1 MGLTGTGPERR
12 VGGSVTVCKNR
23 GVVAPWNKSFLTE
36 ILPPEERAIEA
47 VVGRYQRV
55 ASAVTRV
62 ARTLTGREEL
72 RVVLGSSS
80 RASEHEVVI
89 NPGLFQAAYGRRAP
103 VTPEETALASALHE
117 VLHLV
122 STDFD
127 QRRPLPRDWL
137 PEGADPPG
145 EEEIPLLEALD
156 KAGGPPAEALFFAI
170 EDARQERQGMDS
182 YPGARSVLEDLY
194 RASLPDAIRRHGPLT
209 RFTVACFMTV
219 GGYLDAGRLERLL
232 DARSGAAWH
241 DALGIL
247 ETTAVA
253 DDPWEVAH
261 LAMRLLAVAK
271 AHGLVSGGRFN
282 EQPADRRDRE
292 QAEKDAMTDGLDR
305 VRLFSPIV
313 QDAEHYNETRSG
325 AKQAT
330 DRNGRQGE
338 IDRRSSEGT
347 DQLIRV
353 SQSPVVY
360 LPTGQSGKLAV
371 GRVPEPFRRFA
382 PRGRTAL
389 MEAAREW
396 RVDQRHVAGE
406 LYPLFVA
413 NQRRGL
419 RSGFDAGDL
428 SPHAALL
435 LGGGLYERMFERRSI
450 STRRSYA
457 VSVLVDG
464 SASMLQPRRLS
475 APRDLRPWGLSAA
488 ILGAWTLAAMCN
500 ELQVDFEVA
509 LFNRAFA
516 ARVDDTEWTYSRRR
530 TAAISELRQT
540 HGAAA
545 DRLTS
550 TVNHYLLSAFNEPWR
565 RSDDILAG
573 LFWTA
578 AKTGEAGLEARRT
591 PRESPPVS
599 LFEKAANVDEFN
611 VTYAAERL
619 ANHGAHVRVLVVLA
633 DGMTRGSVEA
643 LARSVEEV
651 DGRGTTVLGIGVGDD
666 TVVSAYRHHQ
676 VISRPDELANS
687 MVVGVR
693 MALRRGLA
701 IYGEDTWWLRAG
713 RQGLRRSPT
722 MTRGE
727 RRGA

>member
-1 MGLTGTGPERR
+1 MLRNQ
-12 VGGSVTVCKNR
+12 SL
-23 GVVAPWNKSFLTE
+23 LTE

-55 ASAVTRV
+55 AGAVTRV
-62 ARTLTGREEL
+62 ARTLTGREDL
-72 RVVLGSSS
+72 RVVLGVSS

-89 NPGLFQAAYGRRAP
+89 DPGLFQAAYGRRAP

-117 VLHLV
+117 VIHLV

-127 QRRPLPRDWL
+127 QRRPLPGDWL
-137 PEGADPPG
+137 PESADSPG
-145 EEEIPLLEALD
+145 EEELALLEALD
-156 KAGGPPAEALFFAI
+156 RAGGPPAEALFFAV
-170 EDARQERQGMDS
+170 EDARQERQGLAA

-194 RASLPDAIRRHGPLT
+194 QASLSGAISRHGPLT
-209 RFTVACFMTV
+209 RFAVACFMTV
-219 GGYLDAGRLERLL
+219 GGYLESGPIEQRL
-232 DARSGAAWH
+232 DARSGAAWR

-247 ETTAVA
+247 DMAAVA
-253 DDPWEVAH
+253 DDPWEVAD
-261 LAMRLLAVAK
+261 LAIQLLAVAK
-271 AHGLVSGGRFN
+271 SHGLVSGGHPN

-292 QAEKDAMTDGLDR
+292 EAERDAVLDGLDR
-305 VRLFSPIV
+305 VRLFSPVV
-313 QDAEHYNETRSG
+313 QDAEHYNETRSVS
-325 AKQAT
+325 KQLT
-330 DRNGRQGE
+330 EHGNPEEMDRASG
-338 IDRRSSEGT
+338 EGT

-382 PRGRTAL
+382 PRGRAAL
-389 MEAAREW
+389 LDAAREW
-396 RVDQRHVAGE
+396 DVDQRHVAGE

-435 LGGGLYERMFERRSI
+435 LGGGLYERMFERRSV

-475 APRDLRPWGLSAA
+475 APRDRRPWGLAA
-488 ILGAWTLAAMCN
+488 AMLGAWTLAAMCN

-516 ARVDDTEWTYSRRR
+516 AHVDDTEWTYSRRR
-530 TAAISELRQT
+530 TAAISELRQS

-550 TVNHYLLSAFNEPWR
+550 TVNHYLLSSFNEPWR
-565 RSDDILAG
+565 RSDDVLAG

-578 AKTGEAGLEARRT
+578 AETGKAGVEARRRPKET
-591 PRESPPVS
+591 PPVS

-619 ANHGAHVRVLVVLA
+619 AGHGAQVRVLVVLA
-633 DGMTRGSVEA
+633 DGMTRGSLKA

-651 DGRGTTVLGIGVGDD
+651 DDKGTTVLGIGVGDD

-701 IYGEDTWWLRAG
+701 MYGDDTWWVRAG
-713 RQGLRRSPT
+713 RQDFRRSPV
-722 MTRGE
+722 MTQGE
-727 RRGA
+727 QRSA

>member
-1 MGLTGTGPERR
+1 MVLRNT
-12 VGGSVTVCKNR
+12 SLL
-23 GVVAPWNKSFLTE
+23 AE

-72 RVVLGSSS
+72 RVVLGTSSH
-80 RASEHEVVI
+80 ASEHEVVI
-89 NPGLFQAAYGRRAP
+89 DPGLFQAAYGRSAP

-117 VLHLV
+117 VVHLV
-122 STDFD
+122 STDLD
-127 QRRPLPRDWL
+127 QRRPLPREWL
-137 PEGADPPG
+137 PENADAPD

-156 KAGGPPAEALFFAI
+156 SAGGPPAEALFFAI
-170 EDARQERQGMDS
+170 EDARQERQGLAA

-194 RASLPDAIRRHGPLT
+194 RASLSGAFSRHGPLT
-209 RFTVACFMTV
+209 RFVIACFMTV
-219 GGYLDAGRLERLL
+219 GGYLDVIPLERRL
-232 DARSGAAWH
+232 DTRSAGAWH

-247 ETTAVA
+247 EMAADA
-253 DDPWEVAH
+253 DDPWEVAG
-261 LAMRLLAVAK
+261 LAIRLLEVARL
-271 AHGLVSGGRFN
+271 HGLVSGSHADK
-282 EQPADRRDRE
+282 QPPGRRDRE
-292 QAEKDAMTDGLDR
+292 QAEKDAMIAGLDR

-313 QDAEHYNETRSG
+313 QDAEHYNETRRG
-325 AKQAT
+325 ARQLTDHNGKPAELEKAT
-330 DRNGRQGE
+330 G
-338 IDRRSSEGT
+338 EGT
-347 DQLIRV
+347 EQLLRV
-353 SQSPVVY
+353 SQAPVVY

-389 MEAAREW
+389 MEAAQEW
-396 RVDQRHVAGE
+396 SVDQRYMAGE

-435 LGGGLYERMFERRSI
+435 LGGGLYQRMFERRSI

-475 APRDLRPWGLSAA
+475 APSDRRPWGLAA
-488 ILGAWTLAAMCN
+488 AMLGAWTLAAMCN

-509 LFNRAFA
+509 IFNRAFA

-530 TAAISELRQT
+530 TAAIGELRRT
-540 HGAAA
+540 HGDAA

-550 TVNHYLLSAFNEPWR
+550 TVNHYLLSSFNEPWR
-565 RSDDILAG
+565 RSDDVLAG

-578 AKTGEAGLEARRT
+578 AKTGEAGMEARRT
-591 PRESPPVS
+591 PREAPPVS

-611 VTYAAERL
+611 VTYAAQRL
-619 ANHGAHVRVLVVLA
+619 ANHGAHVRIMVVLA

-676 VISRPDELANS
+676 VITRPDELANS
-687 MVVGVR
+687 MVIGVGK
-693 MALRRGLA
+693 ALRRGLA
-701 IYGEDTWWLRAG
+701 MYGGDTWWVRAG
-713 RQGLRRSPT
+713 RQGNRRDPATTYGRRRS
-722 MTRGE
+722 
-727 RRGA
+727 A